1 MKKSIH
7 NKLEQDARSG
17 VLKGKADNGDTD
29 AAFDWAWCLE
39 KGIGTEENIEE
50 AVKYYRQAAESG
62 DTIALGNAGALL
74 AQEDATLQEGLAL
87 IHQAADAGSE
97 YAAFNLFRHYQ
108 KAHHTRKAMRYL
120 KIAAAAQIPAAMYEL
135 ALRLISGIH
144 TGRDEQRG
152 NELMQQAAGKGNA
165 DALFFLAEQDYHTD
179 ARRAFREYR
188 KAAQQGHIPAMYE
201 LACCYRQGHGTK
213 QNHKQE
219 FKWLK
224 QAAENGHVYA
234 MCDVAA
240 EYNRRASTPEND
252 EQYRYWMHRAAEYGD
267 SLAMQNLGFYYWPY
281 FRNAA
286 NTDITQS
293 IEWFTKAAHG
303 GEAKSWFAL
312 GRIYGVG
319 NEIEQDVDKAFQC
332 YKNAADGGCED
343 AYIYAGMHYLY
354 GIGTEAD
361 PRQAIK
367 WMTLAVEAGY
377 PRAAEY
383 LYEYCYKEEHPDS
396 SRYRKAT
403 IKLLRKAAE
412 NQHPESIFL
421 LSICYDKGLGVR
433 KSPQQYYELSKQAA
447 ELGHAVATNN
457 LGVLYQRGVIV
468 EQDYT
473 KAAELYLRAAHAGD
487 MIAQFN
493 IACLYE
499 NGNGVPKD
507 EQQAF
512 YWFKQAADQGD
523 AGACYETAVRY
534 RDSLGTE
541 ANAKQAF
548 HYMQAAADDDF
559 TPAFCN
565 LGGMYRIGFGT
576 RKNYKKALY
585 YLENSHMCEYA
596 KAQLGCMLL
605 QGAGAPKDIARAVK
619 YLQQAAKKNEPHAIY
634 HLGQCYEL
642 GLGVEKNSATAAR
655 LFKKA
660 QKLKPSHC
668 TDDGLQCLCTIP

>member
-39 KGIGTEENIEE
+39 HGIGTEESTQEAIKYYLTAARQGDKHALANAAVLMIDGNEKNEE
-50 AVKYYRQAAESG
+50 AIGMLQEAARCGIHHAAYNLFIVLKKTHPRKALYYLKQAAEG
-62 DTIALGNAGALL
+62 KNA
-74 AQEDATLQEGLAL
+74 Q
-87 IHQAADAGSE
+87 
-97 YAAFNLFRHYQ
+97 
-108 KAHHTRKAMRYL
+108 
-120 KIAAAAQIPAAMYEL
+120 AMYEL
-135 ALRLISGIH
+135 GIRTIAGCGVKANQQVGLSLI
-144 TGRDEQRG
+144 R
-152 NELMQQAAGKGNA
+152 QAAKKDNA
-165 DALFFLAEQDYHTD
+165 DALYYLAEIEYHESPQT
-179 ARRAFREYR
+179 AFKRYR
-188 KAAQQGHIPAMYE
+188 KAAQSGHIVAMYE

-286 NTDITQS
+286 NTDMTQS
-293 IEWFTKAAHG
+293 IEWFSKAAHE

-319 NEIEQDVDKAFQC
+319 NEIEQDVDKAFHC

-383 LYEYCYKEEHPDS
+383 LYEYCYKEENPDS

-403 IKLLRKAAE
+403 IKLLRKTAE
-412 NQHPESIFL
+412 KQHPESIFL
-421 LSICYDKGLGVR
+421 LSICYDKGLGVK
-433 KSPQQYYELSKQAA
+433 KSPQLYYELSRQAA

-457 LGVLYQRGVIV
+457 LGVHYQRGLIV
-468 EQDYT
+468 EQDYA
-473 KAAELYLRAAHAGD
+473 KAAELYLRAAQAGN
-487 MIAQFN
+487 ITAQFN

-523 AGACYETAVRY
+523 TEACYETASRY
-534 RDSLGTE
+534 RDGRGTE
-541 ANAKQAF
+541 QNAKQAF
-548 HYMQAAADDDF
+548 LYMQAAADDDF
-559 TPAFCN
+559 IPAFCN

-605 QGAGAPKDIARAVK
+605 QGAGTATDMARAVE
-619 YLQQAAKKNEPHAIY
+619 YLQQAAKKNEPHALY
-634 HLGQCYEL
+634 HLGQCYEN
-642 GLGVEKNSATAAR
+642 GWGVEKNQKKAAR
-655 LFKKA
+655 LHQKA
-660 QKLKPSHC
+660 EKLKPKEC
-668 TDDGLQCLCTIP
+668 TGADLTALCSIP

>member
-1 MKKSIH
+1 M
-7 NKLEQDARSG
+7 
-17 VLKGKADNGDTD
+17 VLKKTKADAGNAD

-50 AVKYYRQAAESG
+50 AVKYYRQ
-62 DTIALGNAGALL
+62 
-74 AQEDATLQEGLAL
+74 
-87 IHQAADAGSE
+87 
-97 YAAFNLFRHYQ
+97 
-108 KAHHTRKAMRYL
+108 
-120 KIAAAAQIPAAMYEL
+120 
-135 ALRLISGIH
+135 
-144 TGRDEQRG
+144 
-152 NELMQQAAGKGNA
+152 
-165 DALFFLAEQDYHTD
+165 
-179 ARRAFREYR
+179 
-188 KAAQQGHIPAMYE
+188 
-201 LACCYRQGHGTK
+201 
-213 QNHKQE
+213 
-219 FKWLK
+219 
-224 QAAENGHVYA
+224 
-234 MCDVAA
+234 
-240 EYNRRASTPEND
+240 
-252 EQYRYWMHRAAEYGD
+252 AAEYGD

-293 IEWFTKAAHG
+293 IEWFTKAAHE

-367 WMTLAVEAGY
+367 WMTFAVEAGY

-403 IKLLRKAAE
+403 IKLLQKAAE
-412 NQHPESIFL
+412 QQHTESIFL
-421 LSICYDKGLGVR
+421 LSICYDKGLGVS
-433 KSPQQYYELSKQAA
+433 KSPQMYYELSKQAT

-457 LGVLYQRGVIV
+457 LGVHYQRGLIV
-468 EQDYT
+468 EQDYA

-487 MIAQFN
+487 MTAQFN

-523 AGACYETAVRY
+523 TEACYETAVRY
-534 RDSLGTE
+534 RDGRGTE
-541 ANAKQAF
+541 QNAKQAF
-548 HYMQAAADDDF
+548 RYMQAAADDDF

-585 YLENSHMCEYA
+585 YLEKSHMCEYA

-668 TDDGLQCLCTIP
+668 ADDGLQCLCTIP